1 MCDKVGLFPGSFVE
15 VGVLRVVACASL
27 TAVVT
32 VNCDAYCSLSV
43 CVCARARMCD
53 SYLCASELTPLCVI
67 ASFPQEIVKSEVHA
81 HMRVKDN
88 G

>member
-1 MCDKVGLFPGSFVE
+1 MHTA
-15 VGVLRVVACASL
+15 ACL
-27 TAVVT
+27 
-32 VNCDAYCSLSV
+32 

>member
-1 MCDKVGLFPGSFVE
+1 MKSPDGWWEGKVCDKVGLFPGSFVE

-43 CVCARARMCD
+43 CVRAC
-53 SYLCASELTPLCVI
+53 THV
-67 ASFPQEIVKSEVHA
+67 
-81 HMRVKDN
+81 
-88 G
+88 